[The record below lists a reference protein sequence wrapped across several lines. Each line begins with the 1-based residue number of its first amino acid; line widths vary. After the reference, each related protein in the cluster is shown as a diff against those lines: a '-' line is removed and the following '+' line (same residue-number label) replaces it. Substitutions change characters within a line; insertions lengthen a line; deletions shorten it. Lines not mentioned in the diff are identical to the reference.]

1 MKFNL
6 LCSEIGINPDQSSSK
21 NLALLKQWFQEHVST
36 DVYFS
41 GDENEQF
48 EQYKEATEL
57 YLDLILPE
65 TTHDIGKSNPVLE
78 GESVLSALASMGF
91 DRVLFSLKPLQ
102 SLLNDKNIDGLT
114 PLHLAALEGH
124 LNTIQV
130 LLSMGAD
137 TCILNKQNQYPLFSA
152 LILPVLHDDQ
162 QRQNKI
168 KIFKLLKDKGNQPLN
183 HRDDNGNTVLHQ
195 MALQGFDDLLK
206 ETLATNG
213 DLAYIKNNHT
223 HYPIHTA
230 ILNNKIQ
237 SAILLLRV
245 KDGTTLTDSNGWTPL
260 HYAARFANK
269 PLMEECCK
277 FSTNKD
283 PIDFLGRTP
292 LMLAAELGR
301 LSAVQTLI
309 AHGAKTDLT
318 DSEGFS
324 ILHYAVK
331 SGNLAVVRWF
341 IENTNV
347 DINAKDNQ
355 DNTPLQIC
363 KTTISETENMEEISA
378 LLLEHGATPPSLYN
392 NH

>member
-6 LCSEIGINPDQSSSK
+6 LCSEIGIKADHTSSK
-21 NLALLKQWFQEHVST
+21 NLELLKRWFQEHVST

-48 EQYKEATEL
+48 EQYKEVTEL
-57 YLDLILPE
+57 YLELILPE
-65 TTHDIGKSNPVLE
+65 TTRDIGKSNPLLE
-78 GESVLSALASMGF
+78 GESVVSALASMGF

-137 TCILNKQNQYPLFSA
+137 VCILNKQNQYPLFSA
-152 LILPVLHDDQ
+152 LILPVLYDEQ
-162 QRQNKI
+162 LRQNKI
-168 KIFKLLKDKGNQPLN
+168 KIFKLLKDKGNQLLN

-195 MALQGFDDLLK
+195 MALQGFDELLK

-237 SAILLLRV
+237 SAILLLQV
-245 KDGTTLTDSNGWTPL
+245 KDGTTLTDSKGCSPL
-260 HYAARFANK
+260 HYAARYANK

-277 FSTNKD
+277 FITNTD
-283 PIDFLGRTP
+283 PLDFLGRTP

-309 AHGAKTDLT
+309 AHRAKTDIT

-324 ILHYAVK
+324 VLHHAVK
-331 SGNLAVVRWF
+331 SGNLVVVRWF

-363 KTTISETENMEEISA
+363 KTIINETENMEEIAA
-378 LLLEHGATPPSLYN
+378 LLLEHGATPLSLYN